1 MRLSELEASPQ
12 ESPKEP
18 PVKKESVR
26 LSQLPTSG
34 ETPEFETAYKAGAK
48 YFPET
53 PLPQILAPTVAA
65 GAGELVK
72 GAGSALELVA
82 PETGKKVREYGRGFV
97 SGVQKGQPLGGIAG
111 QIGSYAIPFTAAQK
125 GVQALR
131 GGQAAT
137 SSLGRA
143 AEFGAAGG
151 ATGFATTHGSPE
163 ERTLAGALGGLGAG
177 GFSIAFDVA
186 TKGLK
191 YVSDTL
197 RKAYGG
203 DVKRLTED
211 LRSYATKRSGHE
223 ADLAKKLADEA
234 EGKVAQAGVQAGEA
248 ESRAAVAEAAAGRQG
263 RAVGTEYGRLPGVA
277 TKEEAGRMKPIPESN
292 EATGTSLKGYAQQYI
307 DLGKDSR
314 RIVADKNFTS
324 ALNES
329 RTKEAS
335 GQFVQNEKSFAAVT
349 NYLDSQLKV
358 VTDPTVRSQ
367 LELMKTALT
376 KGAPIN
382 LSEGERRAFALRN
395 NIELEKAPHSITLDP
410 TFEGLEIMRRRIGD
424 AAFGVPQDGY
434 QAISQK
440 MARETYDKL
449 STAMRDFS
457 PSFSKYLSDYTA
469 MSEPL
474 RVAGSRVGKA
484 LVDKQLHGEG
494 ANYAVVAAEDIPAR
508 VFKNRENYGALL
520 DALGGNKELAESAAK
535 KYFVSQIEKL
545 SGDPKK
551 LENFIRDN
559 RAMLNL
565 TNARPV
571 VEGYLSQAKTL
582 TGREA
587 AGTARAKSE
596 RATAEQLRGAKV
608 DPKQAQLSQEFEKL
622 QSDFITARTP
632 GEVSNLYGSLADKL
646 LRNKSI
652 NQKQYQ
658 EMNLE
663 ANKILNSIA
672 DSEEA
677 KRNILGAAW
686 RAFAG
691 TGVPGAAVFTAI
703 KSQGKR

>member
-26 LSQLPTSG
+26 LSQLPESG

-48 YFPET
+48 YFPKT

-65 GAGELVK
+65 GAGELAK
-72 GAGSALELVA
+72 GAGSALELVS
-82 PETGKKVREYGRGFV
+82 PEYGKKLRDYGGGFV
-97 SGVQKGQPLGGIAG
+97 AGVSKEHPIQSLIGQA
-111 QIGSYAIPFTAAQK
+111 GSYAVPFTAAQK
-125 GVQALR
+125 GIQAFR

-234 EGKVAQAGVQAGEA
+234 EGKASIA
-248 ESRAAVAEAAAGRQG
+248 EKFTGKQAEALETQ
-263 RAVGTEYGRLPGVA
+263 YGKLPGVA
-277 TKEEAGRMKPIPESN
+277 AKEEAGRMKPIPESSDII
-292 EATGTSLKGYAQQYI
+292 GTSLKDVVQKNVDRLKSERSVKAEQ
-307 DLGKDSR
+307 
-314 RIVADKNFTS
+314 NFTS

-335 GQFVQNEKSFAAVT
+335 NQFIQNERSFGAVT
-349 NYLDSQLKV
+349 SYLDGQLKV
-358 VTDPTVRSQ
+358 VTDPTLRGQ

-376 KGAPIN
+376 KGAPTN

-395 NIELEKAPHSITLDP
+395 NIELDKAPKSITLDP

-424 AAFGVPQDGY
+424 AAFGVPQEGY

-440 MARETYDKL
+440 MAREIYDKL
-449 STAMRDFS
+449 STSMRDFS
-457 PSFSKYLSDYTA
+457 PSFSKYLSDYKA

-535 KYFVSQIEKL
+535 RYFVSQMEKL
-545 SGDPKK
+545 AGDPKK
-551 LENFIRDN
+551 LESFLREE
-559 RAMLNL
+559 RTMLNL

-571 VEGYLSQAKTL
+571 VEGYLAQARTV
-582 TGREA
+582 TGRESRR
-587 AGTARAKSE
+587 TEISKSARATE
-596 RATAEQLRGAKV
+596 EQKKNLA
-608 DPKQAQLSQEFEKL
+608 QEFEKL
-622 QSDFITARTP
+622 QSDLITARTP
-632 GEVSNLYGSLADKL
+632 GEVAQLSDLLASKL
-646 LRNKSI
+646 LKNKSI
-652 NQKQYQ
+652 DSNQYQ
-658 EMNLE
+658 ALKLE
-663 ANKILNSIA
+663 SNKILNTIS